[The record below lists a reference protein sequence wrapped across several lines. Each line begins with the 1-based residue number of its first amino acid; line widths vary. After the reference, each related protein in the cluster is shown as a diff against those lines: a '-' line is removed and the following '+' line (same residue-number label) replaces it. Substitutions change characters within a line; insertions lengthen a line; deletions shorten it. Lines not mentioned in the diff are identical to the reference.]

1 MAMNHSE
8 LRQAVID
15 SANMLVRIG
24 AISMSH
30 HGNFSVR
37 VPNTDTILL
46 TATSSF
52 DNLKPENLAML
63 DLDGKLIEGEI
74 NPTNAEIVHMHAIVY
89 KERPDTGA
97 VVHTHS
103 TYATSFA
110 LASRSIGCSYE
121 ALVRSDMT
129 DGIPLAKYGPRG
141 SAESVSNIAD
151 ALSRDEKYQSR
162 AAGKSRRVGVRRES
176 CRGGT
181 RQSDR
186 RGSGADG
193 NFRRSARRREKYSAR
208 NAKSHSRSKRRIR
221 PRWNAT
227 RVRNATQAFGATK
240 CRGDRRSP
248 DHQ

>member
-1 MAMNHSE
+1 MALNYSE
-8 LRQAVID
+8 LCQAVIAG
-15 SANMLVRIG
+15 ANSLIRAG

-52 DNLKPENLAML
+52 DNLQPENLALL

-89 KERPDTGA
+89 KQRPETGA

-110 LASRSIGCSYE
+110 LASRALGCSYE

-129 DGIPLAKYGPRG
+129 DGVPLAKYGPRG
-141 SAESVSNIAD
+141 SVESVTNIAD
-151 ALSRDEKYQSR
+151 AL
-162 AAGKSRRVGVRRES
+162 KSTKNTKAVLLENHGVL
-176 CRGGT
+176 
-181 RQSDR
+181 
-186 RGSGADG
+186 
-193 NFRRSARRREKYSAR
+193 
-208 NAKSHSRSKRRIR
+208 
-221 PRWNAT
+221 
-227 RVRNATQAFGATK
+227 AFGADPAAARANLIVEEAAQMAIFAEVLGGTK
-240 CRGDRRSP
+240 NIPPELLKATVGRR
-248 DHQ
+248 DEFARVGKQRAQ

>member
-15 SANMLVRIG
+15 SANMLVRTG

-52 DNLKPENLAML
+52 DNLKPENLAIL
-63 DLDGKLIEGEI
+63 DLDGELIEGEI

-110 LASRSIGCSYE
+110 LASRSLGCSYE
-121 ALVRSDMT
+121 ALVRSEMT

-151 ALSRDEKYQSR
+151 ALSATKNTKAVLLENH
-162 AAGKSRRVGVRRES
+162 GVL
-176 CRGGT
+176 
-181 RQSDR
+181 
-186 RGSGADG
+186 
-193 NFRRSARRREKYSAR
+193 
-208 NAKSHSRSKRRIR
+208 
-221 PRWNAT
+221 
-227 RVRNATQAFGATK
+227 AFGAIPP
-240 CRGDRRSP
+240 RRP
-248 DHQ
+248 API